1 MLNAPG
7 NRLVEALALTD
18 LSFRSEKGQ
27 DAGRTRSSRPRRL
40 AAISVTRSMKVGGSL
55 HPFCRMKRYSGLQSM
70 RRRPSVCL
78 SAHQKT
84 SAELRVG
91 VNAIDQ
97 VMQLGRT
104 KNLLESDAVFASATL
119 DVKLCCVSN
128 SRSGVPYRIAVA
140 AGKFP

>member
-7 NRLVEALALTD
+7 NRLVEVLALTD

-40 AAISVTRSMKVGGSL
+40 AAISV
-55 HPFCRMKRYSGLQSM
+55 MKRYSGLQSM